1 MKLKIIGLFL
11 GACTLLLFTATAQA
25 YNLCTVKSETFVQ
38 VEGVRFIQLPYTEAK
53 ALTEQALA
61 SDVCVSSMISAEQV
75 AELSVILLSQE
86 RVLQRAEEI
95 VYYYLRTKTAAPLKA
110 ENSQFRVVRSL
121 PDNGGIVAIDNNF
134 TVRVIIS
141 KRQDV
146 VDGPIYEMVTL
157 YNENGQEISQYKAE
171 NSLSHQEIKTRLM
184 YLDHPHGWVCS
195 GMVEVSG
202 AEKKIMEVK
211 NICDG
216 K

>member
-1 MKLKIIGLFL
+1 MNSKIMGLFF
-11 GACTLLLFTATAQA
+11 GVCALFVYSPAIQA
-25 YNLCTVKSETFVQ
+25 YSLCTVKSETFVQ

-61 SDVCVSSMISAEQV
+61 SDVCVSSMINSEQIE
-75 AELSVILLSQE
+75 ELSEILLSQE

-95 VYYYLRTKTAAPLKA
+95 VYYYLRTKTAAPLKS
-110 ENSQFRVVRSL
+110 ENLQFRVTRSF
-121 PDNGGIVAIDNNF
+121 PDNGGIVAYDKNF
-134 TVRVIIS
+134 NLRVLVS

-146 VDGPIYEMVTL
+146 VNGPFYEMVTI
-157 YNENGQEISQYKAE
+157 YDENGQVISQYQAQ
-171 NSLSHQEIKTRLM
+171 NSESHHEIKTRLM

-195 GMVEVSG
+195 GVVEVSSD
-202 AEKKIMEVK
+202 EKKIVKVK